1 MTNYPNPF
9 HSFTNVLIEL
19 EEPSTV
25 NLTVY
30 SAHGKP
36 MWKIINRDLSK
47 GQHFFNVDTDNWP
60 AGLYFCTLKMK
71 EEVNT
76 KVIVKTER

>member
-19 EEPSTV
+19 EERSTV

-60 AGLYFCTLKMK
+60 AGLYFSTLKMK
-71 EEVNT
+71 DEVNT